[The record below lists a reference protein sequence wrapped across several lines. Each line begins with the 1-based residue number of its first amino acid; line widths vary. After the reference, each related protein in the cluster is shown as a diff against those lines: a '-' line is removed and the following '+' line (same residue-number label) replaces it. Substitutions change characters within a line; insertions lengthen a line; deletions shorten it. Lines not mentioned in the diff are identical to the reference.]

1 MGKMSLLAKRNGYV
15 ASLAPAESY
24 LDPRSSAGAL
34 YSRSLLHDDEAW
46 EAEFS
51 REQGALYSRPFFGYH
66 GRNCWAY
73 LLAAYGWEAF
83 DFVSVQF
90 YESYSHFGYDVQVG
104 RGTAA

>member
-1 MGKMSLLAKRNGYV
+1 MSLLAKRNGYL

-24 LDPRSSAGAL
+24 LDPRSSEGP
-34 YSRSLLHDDEAW
+34 YFSRSLLHDDEAW

-51 REQGALYSRPFFGYH
+51 HERGPEYSRPYFGYH

-73 LLAAYGWEAF
+73 LLTVYGWGAF

-90 YESYSHFGYDVQVG
+90 YESYSHFGYDIQARIVIQH
-104 RGTAA
+104 RTI